1 MISMD
6 LLIEYK
12 STLKETQQLL
22 QQVQI
27 RLEKAENEEQQ
38 NLLKGELVTVRSW
51 ISNLKYAIEWMTT
64 CRQPGATR
72 GVENRAGYERE
83 ISVDPSILQQVIED
97 GAFVFEREPTEQEVE
112 LEQHKER
119 IVKMILKVLSKK
131 ERAVFVL
138 AANQY
143 THREIAQTLN
153 MHRST
158 VQKTLSR
165 CKEKILA
172 EGWIML

>member
-1 MISMD
+1 MN

-12 STLKETQQLL
+12 MTLKETQQLL
-22 QQVQI
+22 QQTQI
-27 RLEKAENEEQQ
+27 KLGNTENEGQQ
-38 NLLKGELVTVRSW
+38 NLLKGEMVTIRSW

-64 CRQPGATR
+64 CRQPGTTR

-83 ISVDPSILQQVIED
+83 VSVDPSIIQQVIE
-97 GAFVFEREPTEQEVE
+97 GGTLVFEHEPTEQEVE
-112 LEQHKER
+112 REQHKER
-119 IVKMILKVLSKK
+119 IVKMILKVLNKK

-153 MHRST
+153 MNRST
-158 VQKTLSR
+158 VQKALAR
-165 CKEKILA
+165 CKEKIQA
-172 EGWIML
+172 EGWVML